1 MNSDESMIVFTH
13 SSYYGTGALGDVMA
27 ASTELSPK
35 DVVNALRTLTDK
47 QTSRL
52 FYHLDVPLQ
61 ILANIEARH
70 NGEMH
75 TIYCVQAWFDNDL
88 EASWEKIVAGL
99 KEIGMCALSQRV
111 ASQHGISALT
121 SVTGNPTSDLT
132 NLTSNPTSP
141 TSGLINLTS
150 DPTSPPALT
159 QVSCVTQPP
168 VPTESAPI
176 DPVKALIL
184 VPSTIHPST
193 STSVRVQH
201 VKMIIEQLQDSF
213 TSVVFKTQSALC
225 QKESQDPEFVDFFR
239 HYLLFFPLSKKAT
252 DVKFFRDSEDDI
264 LKAENIRKLFAI
276 LSRYCNYLNY
286 EIILHLIKKFCEDV
300 LKKTMLDYCKSLEQF
315 EMTTTVDVYC
325 RAISA
330 GKKLSLEFKQ
340 MALKIE
346 KPSSECTLHEI
357 RKLKE
362 EIAEESALPSYSV
375 YIESVAESSV
385 LVVLRFPPGCAG
397 WVLAAMTP
405 AFLHTHCMTEVVVD
419 GKQLTVYQGDRE
431 KLVCLVCVFD

>member
-1 MNSDESMIVFTH
+1 
-13 SSYYGTGALGDVMA
+13 MA

-75 TIYCVQAWFDNDL
+75 TIYCVQVWFDNDL

-111 ASQHGISALT
+111 ASRHNIGALT
-121 SVTGNPTSDLT
+121 SITGNPTSTLTDLT
-132 NLTSNPTSP
+132 SDPTSP

-150 DPTSPPALT
+150 DPTNPTSDPTNPPSLT
-159 QVSCVTQPP
+159 QISCVTQPP
-168 VPTESAPI
+168 VRTESAPI
-176 DPVKALIL
+176 DPVKALSL
-184 VPSTIHPST
+184 VPSTTHPST
-193 STSVRVQH
+193 SISDRVRR

-213 TSVVFKTQSALC
+213 TSVVFKTRSAMC
-225 QKESQDPEFVDFFR
+225 KKESLDPEFIDNVRDYLFYLPLSNKGLHARFFR
-239 HYLLFFPLSKKAT
+239 E
-252 DVKFFRDSEDDI
+252 SEDDI
-264 LKAENIRKLFAI
+264 LKAESIKKLFAI
-276 LSRYCNYLNY
+276 LGRYCNYLNY
-286 EIILHLIKKFCEDV
+286 EIILHLVKKFCEDV
-300 LKKTMLDYCKSLEQF
+300 LKKMMLDYCKSLKQF

-330 GKKLSLEFKQ
+330 GRKLLLEFKQ

-385 LVVLRFPPGCAG
+385 LVVLRFPPGCFG

-419 GKQLTVYQGDRE
+419 GKQLTVQHGEREKVMDGKHQHGNRE
-431 KLVCLVCVFD
+431 KLVCLGYKYS